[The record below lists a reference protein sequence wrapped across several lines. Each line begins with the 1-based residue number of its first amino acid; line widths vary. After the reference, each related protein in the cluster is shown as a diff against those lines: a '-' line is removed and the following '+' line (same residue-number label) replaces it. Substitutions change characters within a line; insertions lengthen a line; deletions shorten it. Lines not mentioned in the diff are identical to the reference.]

1 MRIQYTVSEAE
12 RQSYDF
18 ELFFGTF
25 EKLLRKIKFAV
36 SGQRP
41 EVKVQNVFKS
51 NLDENYSTDH
61 PTPGVQNN
69 ALPTNTGDS
78 ITYREFR
85 LIKKKLFPKKIF
97 DPELITKVSE
107 QRKATG
113 TGFLES
119 IKSVR

>member
-1 MRIQYTVSEAE
+1 MRIQYAVSEAE

-18 ELFFGTF
+18 ELFYGTF

-41 EVKVQNVFKS
+41 EVRAQNVFKS
-51 NLDENYSTDH
+51 NSEENCSSDP
-61 PTPGVQNN
+61 PTSSVQAN
-69 ALPTNTGDS
+69 ALPTDTRDS

-85 LIKKKLFPKKIF
+85 QIKKKLFPKKIF
-97 DPELITKVSE
+97 DPELVTKVTE